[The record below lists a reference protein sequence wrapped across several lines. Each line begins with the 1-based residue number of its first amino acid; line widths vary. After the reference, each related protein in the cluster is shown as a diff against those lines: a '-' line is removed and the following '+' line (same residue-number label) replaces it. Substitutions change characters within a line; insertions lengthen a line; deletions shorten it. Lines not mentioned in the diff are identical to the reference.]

1 MSTPYIIAR
10 GDHPASVDILV
21 VGGGLAGLYLAHRI
35 AATYPVAVLV
45 IEAGPDAG
53 PDHLRWEHDQKK
65 ANQLWLEPESDP
77 FFSQPYHA
85 AGTGF
90 DGISGLRRRL
100 GGRAL
105 YWGGVT
111 LPVEPWALEPASWP
125 PEVIAEL
132 TDAWQGGP
140 SLYDRVVADLERWMG
155 GPLTSEREFQLGDRR
170 FTEVPRAVLAA
181 GNSPRWRAWSP
192 LELRPGEQQPGTVS
206 VLCDHQVVAVTSGPD
221 GAVSGVVAEN
231 DGRRTVIEARR
242 VVLAAGT
249 IENSRL
255 VLQAVTPAD
264 AQPAVLPGLVDKLA
278 QGFVT
283 AFDPAAVPDAIRE
296 LADAGGLFRAAA
308 PPKSRSNLMLSAHR
322 NGHGLVVVDCY
333 LMGEQARDPGGQV
346 WCEPG
351 PELPWRT
358 SVAGRLGDADREV
371 IAAQRQELRR
381 MYQLLD
387 EQAGLTGRPLDFE
400 PFGATDLADWV
411 AAGDAMDTPGRPV
424 TYSFPLGSEQHE
436 AGTLPLGGTLVD
448 EKAQVRAVP
457 GLYVCGPA
465 TFPRTGAANPALTI
479 LALAARLAG
488 EFTEVSR

>member
-1 MSTPYIIAR
+1 
-10 GDHPASVDILV
+10 
-21 VGGGLAGLYLAHRI
+21 
-35 AATYPVAVLV
+35 LV
-45 IEAGPDAG
+45 IEAGPDVG
-53 PDHLRWEHDQKK
+53 RDHLRWENDPET
-65 ANQLWLEPESDP
+65 ANERWLKPESDP
-77 FFSQPYHA
+77 FFCQPYRL

-111 LPVEPWALEPASWP
+111 LPVEPWALEPSSWP

-132 TDAWQGGP
+132 TDAWHGGP
-140 SLYDRVVADLERWMG
+140 SLYDRVIADLEKWMG
-155 GPLTSEREFQLGDRR
+155 GPLTSGREFLLGDRR

-181 GNSPRWRAWSP
+181 ENSSRWRAWSP
-192 LELRPGEQQPGTVS
+192 LELWPGERQTGTVS
-206 VLCDHQVVAVTSGPD
+206 VLCDHQVVTVTSGPE
-221 GAVSGVVAEN
+221 GAVSGVVIEN

-255 VLQAVTPAD
+255 VLQAVTPPGAR
-264 AQPAVLPGLVDKLA
+264 PTVLPGLVDKLA
-278 QGFVT
+278 QGIVT
-283 AFDPAAVPDAIRE
+283 ALEPATVPDAIRA
-296 LADAGGLFRAAA
+296 LADTGGLFRATAS
-308 PPKSRSNLMLSAHR
+308 PESRSNLMLSAHR
-322 NGHGLVVVDCY
+322 NRHGLVVVDCY
-333 LMGEQARDPGGQV
+333 LMGEQTRDPGGQV

-358 SVAGRLGDADREV
+358 YVAGRLGAADREV

-381 MYQLLD
+381 MHRLLD
-387 EQAGLTGRPLDFE
+387 EQTGLTGRPLDFE
-400 PFGATDLADWV
+400 EPFGVTDLADWV
-411 AAGDAMDTPGRPV
+411 GAGDAMATPGRPV

-436 AGTLPLGGTLVD
+436 AGTLPLGGALVD
-448 EKAQVRAVP
+448 EHAQVRAVR

-479 LALAARLAG
+479 LALSARLAA
-488 EFTEVSR
+488 EFSEVGR